1 MAAPD
6 LFLLQHMRP
15 VDPGPH
21 IRWQYHLLIQS
32 TVLRALLGHPLMQLL
47 DAAKEEPPGQRWAA
61 FSGDPPHPSTVRP
74 AHSLF
79 LNLLSLW
86 VLEPPR
92 LVYIQEEIF
101 EEYLCFLQ
109 VAASLLL
116 VL

>member
-6 LFLLQHMRP
+6 LFLLQHTCP

-21 IRWQYHLLIQS
+21 IRRQHHLLIQS
-32 TVLRALLGHPLMQLL
+32 AILRTLLGHPFMQLL
-47 DAAKEEPPGQRWAA
+47 DAAKEEPPGQSWAG
-61 FSGDPPHPSTVRP
+61 FLRDPHTSTLRP

-86 VLEPPR
+86 VFEPPS
-92 LVYIQEEIF
+92 LVYVQEEIF
-101 EEYLCFLQ
+101 EEYLGLLQ